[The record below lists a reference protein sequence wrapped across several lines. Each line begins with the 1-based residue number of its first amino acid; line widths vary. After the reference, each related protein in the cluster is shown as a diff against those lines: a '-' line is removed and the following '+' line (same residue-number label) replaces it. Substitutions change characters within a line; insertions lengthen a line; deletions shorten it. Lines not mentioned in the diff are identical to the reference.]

1 MNKNRVVN
9 GIVFDTAKANC
20 MWGTEMYISIK
31 ELPEELTDT
40 VNKAVAEKI
49 KEYCVEWK
57 NTMEKHRQKWS
68 DKQILEPQLWVYIPD
83 FTNSGKDKSDRF
95 PNQKNDEYNKFI
107 KLIRHTYTIRYFP
120 FIKVFANDQRI
131 GSINADLFEIFGTV
145 IKLKPVKKIKNSF
158 P

>member
-1 MNKNRVVN
+1 MNKNKVVN

-57 NTMEKHRQKWS
+57 NTMEKHGQKWS

-83 FTNSGKDKSDRF
+83 FTNSKKDKKIEYALSIFFTDAEDISLFDTVRIDIGLHTTEEL
-95 PNQKNDEYNKFI
+95 KNVVVEAFSGII
-107 KLIRHTYTIRYFP
+107 K
-120 FIKVFANDQRI
+120 
-131 GSINADLFEIFGTV
+131 
-145 IKLKPVKKIKNSF
+145 
-158 P
+158 

>member
-57 NTMEKHRQKWS
+57 NTMEKHGQKWS

-83 FTNSGKDKSDRF
+83 FTNSKKDK
-95 PNQKNDEYNKFI
+95 KIEYALSIFFTDAVGI
-107 KLIRHTYTIRYFP
+107 GLYDT
-120 FIKVFANDQRI
+120 VRI
-131 GSINADLFEIFGTV
+131 DIG
-145 IKLKPVKKIKNSF
+145 
-158 P
+158 